1 MEGIV
6 AKYSGMWNE
15 SPSIDNRSPLMN
27 RFFISCC
34 VLAGFLVLMGGRTA
48 SGHEL
53 SGYVEGEIRLFP
65 HDPLYF
71 GQQDQSASL
80 AFQPEYYHE
89 FESGSSF
96 TFVPFFR
103 LDSADSER
111 THFDVREL
119 TYLWLH
125 DDFELRLGVRKVF
138 WGVTEVLHLV
148 DIINQTDLVEDLD
161 GEDKLGQP
169 MINYN
174 IEGAWGAWGLFVLPG
189 FRERTFPGAHAR
201 LRGGLPIDA
210 DNATYDSAAEELHV
224 DFAARWSAV
233 VGDLDLGVS
242 HFHGTSRE
250 PRFIAVIDGGR
261 TVLRPHYD
269 QIDQTALD
277 AQLTIGPW
285 LWKLEA
291 MTRSGH
297 GDRFAAGIG
306 GLEYT
311 FFQIAGRADLG
322 LIAEI
327 SEDDRDSA
335 RAPAV
340 LSDNDVF
347 VGLRLT
353 LNDDRDTTALAGLAV
368 DRLTGETLM
377 SIEAERRLSDNWKFE
392 FEARLIWNT
401 SPDGIAHGIR
411 NDDYFTLR
419 LARFF

>member
-1 MEGIV
+1 MIAAWFPWPGDGRAGELDLEGSSQIELRV
-6 AKYSGMWNE
+6 FPGSRSYQGQDKSTL
-15 SPSIDNRSPLMN
+15 SPSL
-27 RFFISCC
+27 
-34 VLAGFLVLMGGRTA
+34 VLAPELIYETD
-48 SGHEL
+48 SGDD
-53 SGYVEGEIRLFP
+53 R
-65 HDPLYF
+65 
-71 GQQDQSASL
+71 
-80 AFQPEYYHE
+80 
-89 FESGSSF
+89 F
-96 TFVPFFR
+96 TFAPFLR
-103 LDSADSER
+103 IDADDPER
-111 THFDVREL
+111 THWDIREAI
-119 TYLWLH
+119 WLRQG
-125 DDFELRLGVRKVF
+125 DDWDLQAGIGKVF
-138 WGVTEVLHLV
+138 WGVTESVHLV
-148 DIINQTDLVEDLD
+148 DIINQTDRVEDLD

-169 MINYN
+169 MINLN
-174 IEGAWGAWGLFVLPG
+174 LEGGSGVLSLFLLPG
-189 FRERTFPGAHAR
+189 FRERTFPGSHAR
-201 LRGGLPIDA
+201 LRGAFPIDT

-224 DFAARWSAV
+224 DFAVRWSAV
-233 VGDLDLGVS
+233 YGDLDLGVS
-242 HFHGTSRE
+242 HFRGTSRE

-327 SEDDRDSA
+327 SEDDRDPA

-353 LNDDRDTTALAGLAV
+353 LNDDKDTTALAGLAV